1 VTRLRARDGVRFSE
15 LGESR
20 SSGCQFTAAIP
31 CPFHLIDQK
40 AQICAKLMSR
50 PVGDRVVLTPDP
62 WAPARRRPCN
72 DCELLILADEIR
84 DESEEES
91 GETD

>member
-1 VTRLRARDGVRFSE
+1 
-15 LGESR
+15 
-20 SSGCQFTAAIP
+20 
-31 CPFHLIDQK
+31 
-40 AQICAKLMSR
+40 MSR